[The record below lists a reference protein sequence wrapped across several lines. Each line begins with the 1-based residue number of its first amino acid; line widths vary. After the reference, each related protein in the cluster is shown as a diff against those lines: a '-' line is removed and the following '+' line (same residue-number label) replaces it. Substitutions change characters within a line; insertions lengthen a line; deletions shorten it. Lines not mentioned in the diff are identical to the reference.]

1 MNANDETVAD
11 GEGSADACAAVAEAV
26 DTQIGALAAEVAAVT
41 DELVSDDE
49 WIRVELFR
57 TIRALALPLVLLL
70 AAGLTFAWA
79 FVQLNNPLS
88 RFLAQRIKEPRR

>member
-1 MNANDETVAD
+1 M
-11 GEGSADACAAVAEAV
+11 
-26 DTQIGALAAEVAAVT
+26 
-41 DELVSDDE
+41 SDDE

-57 TIRALALPLVLLL
+57 TVRALALPLVLLL